1 MTQPTGKEVLLVT
14 LRTGEDGHWYVDV
27 TDENESGIQ
36 LGPFG
41 INDGVNEPQGRYMK
55 RIERHI
61 LMNWYSW
68 YVILQSG
75 NVMAYD
81 EAVRLLT
88 LDCMTRTQSVEDHEW
103 WMQHHPLPAAQVVPL

>member
-14 LRTGEDGHWYVDV
+14 ILRREDAFYVQV
-27 TDENESGIQ
+27 TDENESGIE
-36 LGPFG
+36 LGPF
-41 INDGVNEPQGRYMK
+41 NDASHHTMHRYVT

-61 LMNWYSW
+61 LRNWYSW

-81 EAVRLLT
+81 EACRLLV
-88 LDCMTRTQSVEDHEW
+88 LDCMTRTQSVEDHVR
-103 WMQHHPLPAAQVVPL
+103 WMKHHPLPPAHVVPL

>member
-1 MTQPTGKEVLLVT
+1 MTTPQQPTGKEVLLVT
-14 LRTGEDGHWYVDV
+14 IRVDHWQYYIDV

-41 INDGVNEPQGRYMK
+41 GVSEPLGRYMK

-61 LMNWYSW
+61 LVNWYSW
-68 YVILQSG
+68 YAILQSG

-88 LDCMTRTQSVEDHEW
+88 LDCMTRTQSVEDHEH
-103 WMQHHPLPAAQVVPL
+103 WMERHPLPAPQVVKI